1 MNSTLPTPSTLSTR
15 FYPWLAV
22 GTAALALVSVAANSI
37 LRVSV
42 AGPVCLGHWPLC
54 QGQWWARFGSSNLVE
69 NMYQATALLFIP
81 LLAGLVITTW
91 QTQRRARWLMWPV
104 SLALGA
110 FAMQFILGGV
120 NLPAQA
126 VALHTLNYA
135 LGLLMVGLLT
145 VAAVVAWRM
154 AADPRLAE
162 SLIHL
167 DRISR
172 LAVGVTIGTGLLLVL
187 GALVNVSGA
196 TTACTTW
203 PLCNGLQ
210 PPASALEWLSLS
222 HRYVAAGVGAL
233 MLVSLV
239 LAWRWRSRDL
249 PVTVAASVTA
259 MFFVGQV
266 FISVD
271 NLLNGYPLHLRGLH
285 TVTGLLIW
293 VAGVVF
299 AVLAMQYVR
308 LSPLAQTA
316 PVMVINWRTTLADYL
331 VLTKPIIMLLLLF
344 TTGTAMVV
352 AGNGWPPAELFWW
365 TMLGGALASGG
376 ASALNQVIDHR
387 LDQFMTR
394 TSRRPIAQGRVSP
407 AAGLAFG
414 LALNIASFY
423 VLAVFVNLT
432 AALLAMLGSVYYVIG
447 YTMLLKK
454 TSTQNIV
461 IGGGAGAIPPMVGWA
476 AVTGSVDAAA
486 IFMFALVFFWTPPH
500 FWALALIKKNDYA
513 RAGVPMLPV
522 VLGEAETRR
531 EILLYT
537 LVVVA
542 LSWLFTPAGVAGLV
556 YLAIAVVLGLGFV
569 AHAVWLWRVGSNQV
583 AWRTYKYSSTYLA
596 LMFAALVL
604 DRFFYITV

>member
-1 MNSTLPTPSTLSTR
+1 MNRTLQSPPGWAARL
-15 FYPWLAV
+15 FPWLAIT
-22 GTAALALVSVAANSI
+22 TAILAIVSVGANSI

-69 NMYQATALLFIP
+69 NVYQATALLFIP
-81 LLAGLVITTW
+81 LLASLVIATW
-91 QTQRRARWLMWPV
+91 RTHRRARWLMGPI

-120 NLPAQA
+120 SLPGYA

-162 SLIHL
+162 SLVHL

-172 LAVGVTIGTGLLLVL
+172 LAAAGVLGIGLLLML
-187 GALVNVSGA
+187 GALVNVAGA
-196 TTACTTW
+196 TTACATW

-210 PPASALEWLSLS
+210 PPATALEWISLG
-222 HRYVAAGVGAL
+222 HRYVAGGVGAL
-233 MLVSLV
+233 MVVVFILT
-239 LAWRWRSRDL
+239 WRWRARDL
-249 PVTVAASVTA
+249 PVAVAVSLTTA
-259 MFFVGQV
+259 LLMGQV
-266 FISVD
+266 FISVA

-285 TVTGLLIW
+285 TLTGLLIW
-293 VAGVVF
+293 VTGVVF

-308 LSPLAQTA
+308 LAPLAQTA
-316 PVMVINWRTTLADYL
+316 PVLAINWRTTLADYL

-376 ASALNQVIDHR
+376 ASALNQVIDYR

-394 TSRRPIAQGRVSP
+394 TSRRPIAQGRISP

-414 LALNIASFY
+414 LALNVASFY

-476 AVTGSVDAAA
+476 AVTGSVDPAA

-522 VLGEAETRR
+522 ILGEDETRR

-556 YLAIAVVLGLGFV
+556 YLAIAIVLGLGFV

>member
-1 MNSTLPTPSTLSTR
+1 MTSTLPVPADLSQR
-15 FYPWLAV
+15 AYPWLAAI
-22 GTAALALVSVAANSI
+22 TAALGVVSVAANSV
-37 LRVSV
+37 LRVAV
-42 AGPVCLGHWPLC
+42 AGPVCVGHWPLC
-54 QGQWWARFGSSNLVE
+54 QGQWFPRAGSSNPVELV
-69 NMYQATALLFIP
+69 YQLSAVM
-81 LLAGLVITTW
+81 LAPSLAALVIATW
-91 QTQRRARWLMWPV
+91 RRHRRARWLMWPV

-110 FAMQFILGGV
+110 FVMQFLLGGV
-120 NLPAQA
+120 NLPAYALA
-126 VALHTLNYA
+126 VHALNYA

-154 AADPRLAE
+154 AADPRLATA
-162 SLIHL
+162 LIHF

-172 LAVGVTIGTGLLLVL
+172 LAVSVTLGLGVLLVL
-187 GALVNVSGA
+187 GVLVNVSGA
-196 TTACTTW
+196 TTACLTW

-210 PPASALEWLSLS
+210 APATALEWLSLT
-222 HRYVAAGVGAL
+222 HRYVAGSVGAL
-233 MLVSLV
+233 MLVCLV

-249 PVTVAASVTA
+249 PVTVTASVTA
-259 MFFVGQV
+259 MLFVGQTL
-266 FISVD
+266 ISVA

-293 VAGVVF
+293 VSGVIF
-299 AVLAMQYVR
+299 AALSLQYARLA
-308 LSPLAQTA
+308 PLAQTA
-316 PVMVINWRTTLADYL
+316 PAFAIHWRTTLADYL

-394 TSRRPIAQGRVSP
+394 TSRRPIAQGRISP

-447 YTMLLKK
+447 YTLLLKK

-486 IFMFALVFFWTPPH
+486 IFMFALIFFWTPPH
-500 FWALALIKKNDYA
+500 FWALALIKKHDYA

-556 YLAIAVVLGLGFV
+556 YLAIAFVLGLGFV
-569 AHAVWLWRVGSNQV
+569 AHAVWLWRAGSNQV